1 MAQVEATTEGT
12 AVSSARSTSDV
23 VKFHNRLASGFIAL
37 GVLAFAGLLWF
48 VNGQSGLPLR
58 DGWYSCQDVRA
69 VAQMAPTLMPPSLV
83 VENGEVIAASRA
95 NGDPSTPDTSINWSD
110 VERVSSNELRV
121 TLPKWGE
128 DTPADR
134 YVCTHS
140 SN

>member
-1 MAQVEATTEGT
+1 MSNAG
-12 AVSSARSTSDV
+12 SASDV

-48 VNGQSGLPLR
+48 VNGQPGLPLR
-58 DGWYSCQDVRA
+58 DGEYGCQDVRA
-69 VAQMAPTLMPPSLV
+69 VAQMAPTITPPSVV
-83 VENGEVIAASRA
+83 VESGEVVAASRA
-95 NGDPSTPDTSINWSD
+95 DGDRTTPDTSINWSD

-128 DTPADR
+128 ETPADR

-140 SN
+140 GY